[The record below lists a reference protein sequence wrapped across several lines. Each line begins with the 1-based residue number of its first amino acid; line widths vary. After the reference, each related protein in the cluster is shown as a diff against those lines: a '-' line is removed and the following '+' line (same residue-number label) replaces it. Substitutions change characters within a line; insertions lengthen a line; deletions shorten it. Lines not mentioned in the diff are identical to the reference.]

1 MTDYLAQLNIPGYGA
16 VRAPEG
22 VPQGGEGTL
31 SNILSVGIRIFLIVV
46 IIAAL
51 AYLVWAGIR
60 WIQSS
65 GDPQQIDAA
74 RKQIVFAIIGLVV
87 AFLSFAI
94 VAIFGTVFGI
104 NLL

>member
-1 MTDYLAQLNIPGYGA
+1 MISYLAQLNIPGLGE
-16 VRAPEG
+16 VKAPAG

-31 SNILSVGIRIFLIVV
+31 STILSVGIRIFLIVV

-51 AYLVWAGIR
+51 VYLVWAGIR

-74 RKQIVFAIIGLVV
+74 RKQIIFAIIGLAV
-87 AFLSFAI
+87 ALLSFAI
-94 VAIFGTVFGI
+94 VTIFGTVFGV